1 MKTRLAFVI
10 GAGVGYVLGTRA
22 GRGQFEKI
30 KTMAKD
36 LWQDPRVQQQVTDL
50 EDAASRFA
58 KEQGTALKDK
68 AVDAVKAYTPGN
80 RGNGSGTETGEDVTS
95 TTYAPPSTT
104 GTYTPPSS
112 TGQGGGIG

>member
-1 MKTRLAFVI
+1 MKTRLAFVV
-10 GAGVGYVLGTRA
+10 GAGIGYVLGTRA

-36 LWQDPRVQQQVTDL
+36 VWQDPRVQQQVTEF

-68 AVDAVKAYTPGN
+68 AVDAVKAYTPGT
-80 RGNGSGTETGEDVTS
+80 RGNGTETGDDVAS
-95 TTYAPPSTT
+95 TTYTPPSTT

-112 TGQGGGIG
+112 TGSTGGPA

>member
-1 MKTRLAFVI
+1 MKTRLAFVV

-36 LWQDPRVQQQVTDL
+36 VWQDPRVQQQVT
-50 EDAASRFA
+50 EFEGAASRFA

-68 AVDAVKAYTPGN
+68 AVDAVKAYTPGS
-80 RGNGSGTETGEDVTS
+80 RGNGTSDAETGEDAAS
-95 TTYAPPSTT
+95 TTYTPPSTT
-104 GTYTPPSS
+104 GTYTPPS
-112 TGQGGGIG
+112 TGSQGGL